1 VGVVF
6 PLAALIVN
14 ENLDIAG
21 DRALGHY
28 THEKSSVG
36 CAAALATIDC
46 LYEDKLIENSVSLGI
61 KGLEFLKKMKS
72 EHSII
77 SDVRGLGLFFGI
89 ELRVDGEPAL
99 KEAEAMMYH
108 SLSNGLSYKIGGGYI
123 ITLCPPLNISEKEL
137 FSALEIINAGLHEI
151 VRKD

>member
-1 VGVVF
+1 M
-6 PLAALIVN
+6 
-14 ENLDIAG
+14 
-21 DRALGHY
+21 
-28 THEKSSVG
+28 G

-61 KGLEFLKKMKS
+61 KGLEFLKKIQS
-72 EHSII
+72 EHPII
-77 SDVRGLGLFFGI
+77 SDIRGLGLFFGI

-108 SLSNGLSYKIGGGYI
+108 SLSNGLSYKIGGGCI

-137 FSALEIINAGLHEI
+137 FSAFEIINAGLHEI
-151 VRKD
+151 TRKD

>member
-1 VGVVF
+1 MF
-6 PLAALIVN
+6 SLAALIVN
-14 ENLDIAG
+14 ENLDITG

-61 KGLEFLKKMKS
+61 KGLEFLKNMKS

-108 SLSNGLSYKIGGGYI
+108 SLSNGLSYKIGGGCI

-137 FSALEIINAGLHEI
+137 FSAFEIINAGLHEI
-151 VRKD
+151 TRKD